1 MAKKKESYEELMEK
15 LENIIKEME
24 NGEVS
29 LEKSMKSYE
38 EGIKISSK
46 MNMMLKEA
54 EGKIKIL
61 TENGEKDYIEVDK

>member
-15 LENIIKEME
+15 LDNIIKEME
-24 NGEVS
+24 KGEVS
-29 LEKSMKSYE
+29 LEKSMKNYE
-38 EGIKISSK
+38 EGIKISNK

>member
-15 LENIIKEME
+15 LDNIIKEME

-29 LEKSMKSYE
+29 LEKSMKNYE

-54 EGKIKIL
+54 EEKIKIL

>member
-15 LENIIKEME
+15 LDNIIKEME

-29 LEKSMKSYE
+29 LEKSMKNYE

-46 MNMMLKEA
+46 MNIMLKEA